1 MSMKLRDL
9 IRAVRACKTAA
20 DERST
25 ITKECALIRTAF
37 KDDKNPF
44 RHRNVAK
51 LLYIHM
57 LGYPSHF
64 GQMECL
70 KLIAS
75 NSFAE
80 KRIGYLA
87 LMLLVDEATEVLM
100 LVTNSLK
107 MDLHHQN
114 QYVVGLAL
122 TAIGNIASAD
132 IARDLSSEVERHLR
146 NTNHYIRK
154 KAALA
159 CTRIFFKV
167 PELVEDY
174 APRLHSLLSDGHH
187 SVLLTG
193 VTMLISATEHGPACI
208 PRLKKMVP
216 SLVKVLRKVVNS
228 NRGRGRDYEVGNVCD
243 PFLQSKLLS
252 LLRIL
257 GEDDAETSEL
267 MRDVLT
273 AVSTHTDTSK
283 NAGNAIMYDCVKTI
297 MSVQS
302 EPALRV
308 LGINRLGTFL
318 TNKDNNIRYVGLQTL
333 CRVARTD
340 LKAVRRH
347 RPTIV
352 ACLRD
357 PDVSIRR
364 RASELVFLLVDEESV
379 EALTREMVNYLRVAG
394 PDDRAELCAKVAT
407 IVDNHSPSVAWQID
421 TLITMLAIAGDYC
434 RQDVQS
440 SLLYLVSQAPECQAH
455 FTHKLYA
462 MIVANRKQLEL
473 VHAALWCIGEFGE
486 TLLAPAPPLEETR
499 AAPAPF
505 TGDVAVRS
513 EAEVVGLVGKIMK
526 MRSSTDQTKG
536 LCLSAL
542 LKLTGRY
549 FTPDTQAQLRK
560 LLTKYSCSLNV
571 ELQQRSVEFFGLAG
585 PSMEQHRDTLL
596 APMPILDEGVFRRRR
611 RGSMAGAVEMG
622 DAESVEGMEAIKVQT
637 ADARPEDD
645 GGAGGGGI
653 LDLDDLFGG
662 GGGGGATPTPA
673 TGGGGAGGAG
683 AGVDILSD
691 LFSAAPAPAA
701 PAPPASG
708 GMDLFGGGH
717 GHVLPTGTASSG
729 GGMANGGGL
738 DLFGASASPAPAPAP
753 APAAPAAPAYPD
765 VVAYD
770 KAGVRIVY
778 SFSKPQGP
786 DSPVTVIDAKFSNA
800 NPAPLDNFA
809 LLVSLPRYLE
819 KEITAASAAA
829 VPPNNSGVVTQR
841 LKITNT
847 QHKVKPLLMRIM
859 VNYTLNGQQ
868 VSQQHTCPAFPAGL

>member
-1 MSMKLRDL
+1 
-9 IRAVRACKTAA
+9 
-20 DERST
+20 
-25 ITKECALIRTAF
+25 
-37 KDDKNPF
+37 
-44 RHRNVAK
+44 
-51 LLYIHM
+51 
-57 LGYPSHF
+57 
-64 GQMECL
+64 
-70 KLIAS
+70 
-75 NSFAE
+75 
-80 KRIGYLA
+80 
-87 LMLLVDEATEVLM
+87 MLLVDEATEVLM

-486 TLLAPAPPLEETR
+486 VRVARCAWRSHSRGGAVVQQCAHDVWRVRYLPSLQTLLAPAPPLEETR

-526 MRSSTDQTKG
+526 CVVPAFWLPHR
-536 LCLSAL
+536 CRAL
-542 LKLTGRY
+542 T
-549 FTPDTQAQLRK
+549 
-560 LLTKYSCSLNV
+560 C
-571 ELQQRSVEFFGLAG
+571 
-585 PSMEQHRDTLL
+585 
-596 APMPILDEGVFRRRR
+596 RRH
-611 RGSMAGAVEMG
+611 VPC
-622 DAESVEGMEAIKVQT
+622 T
-637 ADARPEDD
+637 ARPECVRR
-645 GGAGGGGI
+645 
-653 LDLDDLFGG
+653 
-662 GGGGGATPTPA
+662 PT
-673 TGGGGAGGAG
+673 
-683 AGVDILSD
+683 
-691 LFSAAPAPAA
+691 
-701 PAPPASG
+701 
-708 GMDLFGGGH
+708 
-717 GHVLPTGTASSG
+717 
-729 GGMANGGGL
+729 
-738 DLFGASASPAPAPAP
+738 
-753 APAAPAAPAYPD
+753 
-765 VVAYD
+765 
-770 KAGVRIVY
+770 
-778 SFSKPQGP
+778 KPR
-786 DSPVTVIDAKFSNA
+786 ACA
-800 NPAPLDNFA
+800 C
-809 LLVSLPRYLE
+809 PR
-819 KEITAASAAA
+819 S
-829 VPPNNSGVVTQR
+829 
-841 LKITNT
+841 
-847 QHKVKPLLMRIM
+847 
-859 VNYTLNGQQ
+859 
-868 VSQQHTCPAFPAGL
+868 